1 MHRAAAGEP
10 LRRCDMW
17 TRSLCHWNVILTAH
31 CGGSPALCAGPGC
44 SPSCSVLSCRAEVS
58 AAALSVVRNLSTPED
73 DQIHKTLFKLGV
85 FNMLVHVVAR
95 HKDPAV
101 KQNAL
106 RVLLDLAS
114 AALSSP
120 STSPVK
126 PAGPSSSNT
135 AAAGAS
141 SDKAKSDKANEYT
154 AGNAVDRL
162 VKRGLPAVLLKLLH
176 KDAPVAL
183 QTRAIMVS
191 LLCSFLLA
199 PSLSMVDD

>member
-1 MHRAAAGEP
+1 
-10 LRRCDMW
+10 
-17 TRSLCHWNVILTAH
+17 
-31 CGGSPALCAGPGC
+31 
-44 SPSCSVLSCRAEVS
+44 
-58 AAALSVVRNLSTPED
+58 VRNLATPED

-85 FNMLVHVVAR
+85 FNMMVHVVAR

-154 AGNAVDRL
+154 ARNAVDRL

-199 PSLSMVDD
+199 PSARRRLMADAGKAFGGHVILAQLTHCLGLAVLFRMSIQCCRAWSVISGSW

>member
-1 MHRAAAGEP
+1 
-10 LRRCDMW
+10 
-17 TRSLCHWNVILTAH
+17 
-31 CGGSPALCAGPGC
+31 
-44 SPSCSVLSCRAEVS
+44 
-58 AAALSVVRNLSTPED
+58 VRNLATPED

-85 FNMLVHVVAR
+85 FNMMVHVVAR

-141 SDKAKSDKANEYT
+141 SDKANEYT